1 MNTALEEF
9 KPSPSNISPN
19 RPLGLMIFLL
29 TEGKLF
35 VG

>member
-1 MNTALEEF
+1 MNTTLEEF
-9 KPSPSNISPN
+9 KPSPSNISTDI
-19 RPLGLMIFLL
+19 PLGLIFLL